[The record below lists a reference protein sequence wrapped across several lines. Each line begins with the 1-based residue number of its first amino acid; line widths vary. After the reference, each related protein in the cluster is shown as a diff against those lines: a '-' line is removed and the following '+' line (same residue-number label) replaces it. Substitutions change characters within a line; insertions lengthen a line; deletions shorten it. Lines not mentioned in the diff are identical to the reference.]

1 MSNIH
6 FLKVINNKLF
16 VLMILSVKMRFKKR
30 KLGAFE
36 KDYEEHFGLRSED
49 PYYH

>member
-1 MSNIH
+1 MVNILTNIH

-16 VLMILSVKMRFKKR
+16 VLVFLSVKMRFKNR

-36 KDYEEHFGLRSED
+36 KDYEEYFGL
-49 PYYH
+49 